1 MSHDN
6 FEHDDP
12 LELTGVVLPGEAG
25 QLEAMAECIV
35 EEYIRLGWTEQR
47 LMTLFLNPMFLATH
61 RVCRLKGEAYVR
73 NLICRTLARWGG
85 GALRFPS
92 PTAHTRGECSL
103 MDAGQ
108 IMDDAKLSPEVGN
121 G

>member
-1 MSHDN
+1 
-6 FEHDDP
+6 
-12 LELTGVVLPGEAG
+12 
-25 QLEAMAECIV
+25 
-35 EEYIRLGWTEQR
+35 
-47 LMTLFLNPMFLATH
+47 
-61 RVCRLKGEAYVR
+61 VR